1 MYSTMSEQIQFITQP
16 TQITIENQDVL
27 FFPFC
32 HHFSEPT
39 ETYMLEEYANSKQH
53 TAQLARYA
61 NNILCEE
68 INKRRRKQSGSKSL
82 MLIHHRYI
90 AATAFP

>member
-1 MYSTMSEQIQFITQP
+1 MSKQIQFITQP
-16 TQITIENQDVL
+16 TQITIEDQDVL

-32 HHFSEPT
+32 HQFPEPV
-39 ETYMLEEYANSKQH
+39 ETYILEDLAKSTQH
-53 TAQLARYA
+53 TAKLARYA

-68 INKRRRKQSGSKSL
+68 INKRRHQQTKSERL